1 MVLNPKLVEV
11 VVVVLTTP
19 TFRRLAAAVI
29 VNDIFISASFDFV
42 QLISDVSACDYP
54 GEGSPCQLNFA
65 GFKSIALWYTGLF
78 IHRIFII
85 KNAKVSIYIC
95 YMY

>member
-1 MVLNPKLVEV
+1 MVF
-11 VVVVLTTP
+11 TTS
-19 TFRRLAAAVI
+19 TVRRLIVI
-29 VNDIFISASFDFV
+29 VMVSIIFINAAFDFI
-42 QLISDVSACDYP
+42 QLISDVSAGDYP

-85 KNAKVSIYIC
+85 INAKVTIFIG